1 MGKPIRC
8 DEKIVFSTYVYVGV
22 NVKETEHNAIL
33 NWKML
38 CFRLPSVV
46 VNLLVSSEIPS
57 SNSVH
62 SLKPQKSMD
71 INIIAWW
78 YMYCNIKLAL
88 KSVASY
94 KEEFS
99 LAQSHFFL
107 SLIES

>member
-1 MGKPIRC
+1 
-8 DEKIVFSTYVYVGV
+8 
-22 NVKETEHNAIL
+22 
-33 NWKML
+33 
-38 CFRLPSVV
+38 
-46 VNLLVSSEIPS
+46 
-57 SNSVH
+57 
-62 SLKPQKSMD
+62 MD